1 MKRFTPMILFTC
13 VIVILGVVAAFAYSQ
28 GTKDTLAREMK
39 LYGAILESKKVL
51 PGTVFFEFA
60 KARYYSLA
68 LGVSSSVFKGWASEY
83 GPIDADMLKGFPF
96 GKGPL
101 IPDEV
106 YRSFLAR
113 RAALV
118 PTSITGQQR

>member
-1 MKRFTPMILFTC
+1 MKRFKPMILLTC
-13 VIVILGVVAAFAYSQ
+13 VLLVLGVVAVLAYSQ
-28 GTKDTLAREMK
+28 GTKDTVAREMK
-39 LYGAILESKKVL
+39 LYGAILESKKIP
-51 PGTVFFEFA
+51 PGTMFSEFA

-83 GPIDADMLKGFPF
+83 GPIDADILKGLPF

-106 YRSFLAR
+106 YRSFSAR
-113 RAALV
+113 RSALV
-118 PTSITGQQR
+118 PASITGQQR